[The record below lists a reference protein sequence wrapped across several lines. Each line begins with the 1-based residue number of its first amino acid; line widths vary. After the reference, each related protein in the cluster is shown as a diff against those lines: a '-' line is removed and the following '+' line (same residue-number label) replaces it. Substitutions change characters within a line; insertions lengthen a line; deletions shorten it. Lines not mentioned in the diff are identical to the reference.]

1 MNKYAKL
8 FIMLLVHSDLDWRI
22 KQVLLSPFLQRMN

>member
-8 FIMLLVHSDLDWRI
+8 FIMPRVHSELDWRI